1 MLRCRRGLIDKPGA
15 FPGLEEVADRSAIVH
30 SFQSTLK
37 GGEMRSL
44 MNLAL

>member
-1 MLRCRRGLIDKPGA
+1 MLGPGI

-30 SFQSTLK
+30 TFQEMSK
-37 GGEMRSL
+37 GHEMRSL